1 MRNIPLLLLSTTII
15 FFTSCKKARIKKQI
29 TGTWQVAEMY
39 TDSKNLLIKEIDG
52 FMLPT
57 GCDTLKFSQTETLN
71 TTIIFD
77 EDGIYTRIEKT
88 TVQYPDTLQSRLQC
102 KVIFAD
108 SIIEKTEKGMWKF
121 EGNETLSMI
130 AENNNFEG
138 NKIVSISNTNMEW
151 QTDLTV
157 SQGFLVFNGIKTTKL
172 IKR

>member
-1 MRNIPLLLLSTTII
+1 
-15 FFTSCKKARIKKQI
+15 
-29 TGTWQVAEMY
+29 MY

-57 GCDTLKFSQTETLN
+57 GCDTLKFSQTETLS

>member
-1 MRNIPLLLLSTTII
+1 
-15 FFTSCKKARIKKQI
+15 
-29 TGTWQVAEMY
+29 MY
-39 TDSKNLLIKEIDG
+39 TDTQNLLIKEIDG
-52 FMLPT
+52 FMLPA
-57 GCDTLKFSQTETLN
+57 GCDTLKFYQTETLN

>member
-1 MRNIPLLLLSTTII
+1 
-15 FFTSCKKARIKKQI
+15 
-29 TGTWQVAEMY
+29 
-39 TDSKNLLIKEIDG
+39 
-52 FMLPT
+52 
-57 GCDTLKFSQTETLN
+57 
-71 TTIIFD
+71 
-77 EDGIYTRIEKT
+77 
-88 TVQYPDTLQSRLQC
+88 VQYPDTLQSRLQC